1 MNGRSRLD
9 RYQNL
14 RSGMSEDKNRSENT
28 MNGNY
33 QNNSEYR
40 SPFGNDF
47 SNNSSKLYQNSDYD
61 QLLKEHEDFLNSL
74 DRQFGQVNNSFNIPN
89 NNNYSYNNNQYSD
102 INYRQPDYSVNYPN
116 NQYRNNDNMYGY
128 PQYDNRQY
136 SGYQNNI
143 QTQNPDFNH
152 MNNNYSYPIN
162 NQTTLNYDSPQPAEN
177 RIEKV
182 VEPVKEVNNIMPKK
196 VISPITKAEVN
207 KVQQPVKEEKKVIEV
222 KEIKPVVSTVKSV
235 AKAVKPEVVKVEK
248 AEVKAETPVK
258 EIVPVKEIKSLNT
271 IKKPVVT
278 TVPKVQKVEIKP
290 LEDKNQ
296 QIVNTVK
303 VKEIKP
309 INVKPVNEKNII
321 PSVTK
326 VEKVA
331 VKELNVVKENTEFKP
346 AETEMP
352 KTFVIPNINRDK
364 IDISAEKEIKIPQIF
379 SLEKEEVTEKVD
391 IPDIS
396 IISSSNDKETFN
408 PYSNTNDFNIEEK
421 EESVVDE
428 ITNVLP
434 EIFSLDSTDNSNE
447 KTVDESEDIKDL
459 EVFADNTIDLPETK
473 EETNINETVK
483 ANVVNDISDTFNSL
497 DTVDDISSFDLDDLS
512 APQDNQQTAEIF
524 EPEQDKQPVAEVVE
538 PENNFIEETAVEKL
552 PEIISDI
559 NETVEDI
566 QQEQPIVASNDI
578 VNNVDDIVVDDLSN
592 SFDDVV
598 EPQNEEKNNFDD
610 VVVEDDQQVT
620 YDTIQNIIN
629 QNDKKT
635 EPDEDSIFAYI
646 SDALNLVEDY
656 QKKPNEIVEEK
667 KEEQPKAV
675 QNFNAEQI
683 SDILNSWNFDD
694 SSSKDEEI
702 KETNDEVIIDDDTKN
717 VETVK
722 TDFKPKNEIEAP
734 VYYDNPI
741 DVDAL
746 TQKLEK
752 ERVLRE
758 QMLEQTKQIN
768 LQVKEYEN
776 ELDSVN
782 DSMSKTNKILNFV
795 LTLLIMTLFVI
806 LFIIGFWFA
815 QERGLL

>member
-74 DRQFGQVNNSFNIPN
+74 DRQFGQINNSFNIPN

-222 KEIKPVVSTVKSV
+222 KEIKPVVSTVKSF

-248 AEVKAETPVK
+248 AEIKAETPVK

-331 VKELNVVKENTEFKP
+331 VKELNVVKENKEFKP

-379 SLEKEEVTEKVD
+379 SLEKEEVIEKVD

-473 EETNINETVK
+473 EETNINETVE

-524 EPEQDKQPVAEVVE
+524 EPEQDKQPAAEVVE
-538 PENNFIEETAVEKL
+538 PENNFIEETVVEKL

-559 NETVEDI
+559 NESVENI

-722 TDFKPKNEIEAP
+722 TDFKPKNDIEAP